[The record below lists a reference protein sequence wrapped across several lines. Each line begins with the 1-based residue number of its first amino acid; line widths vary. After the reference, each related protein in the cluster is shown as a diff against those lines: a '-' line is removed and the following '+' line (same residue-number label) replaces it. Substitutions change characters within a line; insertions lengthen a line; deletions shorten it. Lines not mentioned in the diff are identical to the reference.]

1 MTIHY
6 VNTGTFTVDAN
17 GDRIDKTSSTTTIA
31 TMRSTSMAALVI
43 PADDVPN
50 SAGYPTIK
58 EYLKAEAVSGYKL
71 YHLDQNIIITYDA

>member
-1 MTIHY
+1 
-6 VNTGTFTVDAN
+6 
-17 GDRIDKTSSTTTIA
+17 
-31 TMRSTSMAALVI
+31 MAALVI